1 MSWLTPASSP
11 PRLDAAAATP
21 ASLHSL
27 LSAQRQLLELQ
38 ARYAALYSDQ
48 HAAAAAAAAAA
59 ASAQQTPQQRAARP
73 PFQQGRVPG
82 MVGGSKP
89 KVATPEVVDKIESYK
104 RENPTIFAWEIR
116 ERLISEG
123 VCKTTTAPSV
133 SSINRIIR
141 NRAAERAARD
151 YTSRFPLTANAMP
164 WLSLPP
170 SIYTAASPRFPLPTA
185 AVVGPSSAVSLAS
198 TSPPLKD
205 EPASDDETTIHFK
218 RSKSAFDA
226 DQLEILEKGFAESH
240 YPDIRTREEL
250 STLTNLSEPRIQV
263 CVS

>member
-1 MSWLTPASSP
+1 MNTLNIGVDTLHAQKLQKDTISWLNS
-11 PRLDAAAATP
+11 LAAAAP
-21 ASLHSL
+21 SRMESSPSIQSLI
-27 LSAQRQLLELQ
+27 SAQRQLLELQ
-38 ARYAALYSDQ
+38 ARYAALY
-48 HAAAAAAAAAA
+48 
-59 ASAQQTPQQRAARP
+59 TPDRSKMMP
-73 PFQQGRVPG
+73 PYQQGRVPG

-123 VCKTTTAPSV
+123 ICKTSTAPSV

-151 YTSRFPLTANAMP
+151 FPRYPMIHNAMP

-170 SIYTAASPRFPLPTA
+170 SLYSAPRFPPA
-185 AVVGPSSAVSLAS
+185 FANSSSISLAS

-205 EPASDDETTIHFK
+205 EPGSDEESAIHFK

-226 DQLEILEKGFAESH
+226 EQLEILEKGFEESH
-240 YPDIRTREEL
+240 YPDIRVRDEL

-263 CVS
+263 LAAD